1 MRFDPDNPAHVALV
15 VRAALGDRSAL
26 DLLLRTIQQPLFD
39 HIAFVVHDRDA
50 AADVLQDVLLN
61 VSRSLIQLH
70 DPSLFRA
77 WSFRIATRAAVR
89 HLRRSRRVDVIAL
102 DQAADMPMGEAEE
115 PPFDPDLIAA
125 LRSQIAELPAAS
137 QIVVRLRYLE
147 ELSLA
152 EVAEVLDVPVG
163 TVKSRAAYAVGLLRR
178 RLAEVSAA
186 RY

>member
-39 HIAFVVHDRDA
+39 HIASIVQDPDA
-50 AADVLQDVLLN
+50 TADVLQDVLLAMC
-61 VSRSLIQLH
+61 RSLIQLH

-77 WSFRIATRAAVR
+77 WSFRIATRVAVR
-89 HLRRSRRVDVIAL
+89 YLRRSRRIDAIEL
-102 DQAADMPMGEAEE
+102 DRAADMATAEAEE
-115 PPFDPDLIAA
+115 PQFHPGLIAA
-125 LRSQIAELPAAS
+125 LRSHIAELPAAS
-137 QIVVRLRYLE
+137 RIVVRLRYLE

-163 TVKSRAAYAVGLLRR
+163 TVKSRAAYGIALLRQ
-178 RLAEVSAA
+178 RLSEAPAC
-186 RY
+186 

>member
-1 MRFDPDNPAHVALV
+1 VRFDPDNPAHVALV

-26 DLLLRTIQQPLFD
+26 DLLLRSIQQPLFD
-39 HIAFVVHDRDA
+39 HIAFVVQDPDA
-50 AADVLQDVLLN
+50 AADVLQDVLLS

-70 DPSLFRA
+70 DPSLLRA

-89 HLRRSRRVDVIAL
+89 HLRRSRRVDAVAL
-102 DQAADMPMGEAEE
+102 DQAPDMPMTEAEG

-147 ELSLA
+147 DLSLA

-163 TVKSRAAYAVGLLRR
+163 TVKSRAAYGIAWLRQ
-178 RLAEVSAA
+178 RLIEASAA
-186 RY
+186 HY